1 MQDKKKLLKSTTS
14 EVTSSAEGA
23 ELDTPTGMLKWLWL
37 TLLVIVL
44 DQISKQVASSMME
57 LYQPIAV
64 LPFFN
69 FTLAQNYGA
78 AFSFLSNAGGWQRYA
93 LSAVALV
100 TSIAITIWL
109 KRLPKN
115 DPWTAASLSLILGG
129 AIGNL
134 YDRIFL
140 GYVVDFLDF
149 YWNTAHFPAFNIA
162 DSAITIGAAMMIIDI
177 IRNPGK

>member
-1 MQDKKKLLKSTTS
+1 MNNRKSPGDTTA
-14 EVTSSAEGA
+14 SAENPA
-23 ELDTPTGMLKWLWL
+23 EQDIPLGMLQWLWL

-44 DQISKQVASSMME
+44 DQISKQIASSMME
-57 LYQPIAV
+57 LYQPIAM

-69 FTLAQNYGA
+69 FTLAHNYGA

-93 LSAVALV
+93 LAAVALA
-100 TSIAITIWL
+100 TSIGITIWL

-115 DPWTAASLSLILGG
+115 DPWMAASLSLILGG

-134 YDRIFL
+134 YDRVTL

-149 YWNTAHFPAFNIA
+149 YWATSHFPAFNIA
-162 DSAITIGAAMMIIDI
+162 DSAITIGAVMMVIDV